1 MNAKFKIIYE
11 DNMLLVADKPA
22 GLLSQ
27 GDKTDADNLLDLL
40 KAYIKEKYHKTGN
53 VFLGLVHRLD
63 RNTSGVIC
71 YAKNSKAAA
80 RLSEQFRADAVERI
94 YHVIIAGNPK
104 HDSGTLTDYL
114 KKDEKTNIVRTA
126 KTGKE
131 AVLEYKVLERLKNA
145 ALLEVK
151 IRTGRP
157 HQIRVQLAHAGMPII
172 GDQKYGVSSRAIS
185 RPAVHA
191 LELALRHPVSK
202 TAMRFTAPLP
212 PDMKR
217 AVAYRER

>member
-1 MNAKFKIIYE
+1 MTAKFKIIYE
-11 DNMLLVADKPA
+11 DTMLLVADKPA

-40 KAYIKEKYHKTGN
+40 KAYIKKKYHKTGN

-80 RLSEQFRADAVERI
+80 RLSEQFRTNAVERI
-94 YHVIIAGNPK
+94 YHVVVAGNPK
-104 HDSGTLTDYL
+104 HDTGTLTDYL

-131 AVLEYKVLERLKNA
+131 AVLEYKVLERLRNA

-157 HQIRVQLAHAGMPII
+157 HQIRVQLAHAGMPVI
-172 GDQKYGVSSRAIS
+172 GDQKYGITSPAIS

-191 LELALRHPVSK
+191 QSLSLTHPVTK
-202 TAMRFTAPLP
+202 
-212 PDMKR
+212 
-217 AVAYRER
+217 ERLVFSADWPVDFRHLAAALK